1 MTERKRS
8 FYGWGY
14 ADYQLPAEELA
25 WFERAWSGLFDV
37 ARFEP
42 AAMPRAD
49 EITLRAPR
57 VAVPGA
63 LAAVCTTEKHERL
76 LHSFGRSVHDLA
88 RMIHRRDFSN
98 PPDVVAY
105 PKTEQDIAGLLDWCG
120 ANDVAAIPF
129 GGGSSVVGGVNPPAY
144 ERYKGVLLSLIHI

>member
-14 ADYQLPAEELA
+14 EDYQLPVDELA
-25 WFERAWSGLFDV
+25 WFERAWSGLFKV
-37 ARFEP
+37 NRFEP
-42 AAMPRAD
+42 AVMPRAD

-57 VAVPGA
+57 VVVPTS
-63 LAAVCTTEKHERL
+63 LAAVCTTDKHERL
-76 LHSFGRSVHDLA
+76 FHSFGRSVHDLA

-105 PKTEQDIAGLLDWCG
+105 PKRNRIL
-120 ANDVAAIPF
+120 
-129 GGGSSVVGGVNPPAY
+129 PAY
-144 ERYKGVLLSLIHI
+144 SIGAARMTSPRFPSAAARAWWAA

>member
-14 ADYQLPAEELA
+14 EDYQLPADELA
-25 WFERAWSGLFDV
+25 WFERAWSGLFKVD
-37 ARFEP
+37 RFEP

-57 VAVPGA
+57 VAAPA
-63 LAAVCTTEKHERL
+63 SLAAVCTTDKHERL

-105 PKTEQDIAGLLDWCG
+105 PKDGAGHRR
-120 ANDVAAIPF
+120 
-129 GGGSSVVGGVNPPAY
+129 PARLVRC
-144 ERYKGVLLSLIHI
+144 ERCRRDPVRRRLERGRRREPARL